1 MFPPCIA
8 DGDSSGIAHQ
18 CYATPLPYE
27 RSEVSL
33 SAELLEHP
41 HPHVEGRVGLGDRAV
56 ADVVELVDLDQSRAQ
71 SQLVVSVAISA
82 ELASPRVD
90 HREQHRDDVAVD
102 VDPRL
107 ETLGRTVR
115 DVDCPE
121 EKSPGQRDTH
131 DPILVS
137 DVALLVLDDGFHLR
151 GRQTTGQ
158 FIGHVDATVGRGECV
173 VTAPT
178 DVIDNQDPMLGDHV
192 GHFRRHL
199 LVEPL
204 VEQFEQGW
212 HGVVLLGHTRIH
224 GVHYVVPYTGIEPV
238 QLPTR
243 VGLTTH
249 IRKARQQ
256 PPDSTP
262 HARRPRST
270 THWDL
275 RDRAR
280 RRCTLPCPYRCRC
293 RRTGCSP
300 GSGCC

>member
-1 MFPPCIA
+1 M
-8 DGDSSGIAHQ
+8 
-18 CYATPLPYE
+18 
-27 RSEVSL
+27 

-82 ELASPRVD
+82 ELANPRVD
-90 HREQHRDDVAVD
+90 HREQHRDAVAAD

-121 EKSPGQRDTH
+121 EKSPGQREMH
-131 DPILVS
+131 DSVLVG

-151 GRQTTGQ
+151 GRQTTSQ
-158 FIGHVDATVGRGECV
+158 VTSHVDATVERSECV

-178 DVIDNQDPMLGDHV
+178 DVVHDQNPVLGDHL

-199 LVEPL
+199 LVELL

-212 HGVVLLGHTRIH
+212 HDVVLLGHTRIH
-224 GVHYVVPYTGIEPV
+224 GVYYVAPYTGIEPV

-243 VGLTTH
+243 VGLTTQ
-249 IRKARQQ
+249 I
-256 PPDSTP
+256 
-262 HARRPRST
+262 
-270 THWDL
+270 
-275 RDRAR
+275 
-280 RRCTLPCPYRCRC
+280 
-293 RRTGCSP
+293 RTGRWRTDRCWN
-300 GSGCC
+300 GQHSGPNR